1 MSYFRRHVNLN
12 DTNLQDGDYCSV
24 SLCGSN
30 DRTSESIAFDGIMVV
45 VGNNIFLL
53 SNERDFKGTSVLDA
67 VRAEAGMQY
76 SWIMGNI
83 YDDLSMRY
91 ALQNC
96 GDAHFTDITQRTR
109 QVNLTTTHLQDGD
122 YCPVSFTCPDIE
134 GDNDGVLVMHYNDI
148 FLLNN
153 SSTLDGATCHLQAME
168 LRGYSFSWS
177 LRSYLGGDDCMNDIQ
192 TNTRFRFT
200 QNSNDVSVIDRTQPT
215 PQPQSDTPSE
225 LMSDKYQKDIVFE
238 GMHSYHAHHGHEVNL
253 PLKRYTHRIGVELE
267 VEFGSSSKRVTFTDI
282 KTNWFYCERDGSLG
296 SNGCE
301 IITIPLHPN
310 DAKSPE
316 FWKPLCDTLTSL
328 DAKSWDTST
337 CGCHVHIGREI
348 LGKDDDEK
356 SQTLGKLL
364 YFYHEY
370 LKDALGNCK
379 IYGRTHGYHDTI
391 CKTDISTAVKT
402 LGSSVL
408 KDKEVRERLDKSM
421 KDRSQATRYFDIN
434 VMNSATIEFRKGR
447 GSLNPERIAMI
458 VEWSELIVSY
468 AKFTHWKN
476 ISMETFKTFI
486 KMKSGLSPMT
496 MKHIEDYFA

>member
-1 MSYFRRHVNLN
+1 MIEFENIKGVVAVY
-12 DTNLQDGDYCSV
+12 D
-24 SLCGSN
+24 
-30 DRTSESIAFDGIMVV
+30 DR
-45 VGNNIFLL
+45 IFFL
-53 SNERDFKGTSVLDA
+53 SNEHGFDGNNVPREMKE
-67 VRAEAGMQY
+67 EAGMDY
-76 SWIMGNI
+76 SWICRRINTETTMMSGLEHCSDAEFENI
-83 YDDLSMRY
+83 EQVANR
-91 ALQNC
+91 
-96 GDAHFTDITQRTR
+96 
-109 QVNLTTTHLQDGD
+109 VNLTTTNLRPWD
-122 YCPVSFTCPDIE
+122 YCPIVFRENGANEDL
-134 GDNDGVLVMHYNDI
+134 GVLVVDDAMRVFI
-148 FLLNN
+148 LSN
-153 SSTLDGATCHLQAME
+153 SLDGASIPNKPMEFSRYTCSWLVMDIGNE
-168 LRGYSFSWS
+168 NESF
-177 LRSYLGGDDCMNDIQ
+177 GDIMCVTHYQITERDI
-192 TNTRFRFT
+192 TDGDIPRPR
-200 QNSNDVSVIDRTQPT
+200 
-215 PQPQSDTPSE
+215 PQDTTSE
-225 LMSDKYQKDIVFE
+225 LMSDKYQRDVIFE
-238 GMHSYHAHHGHEVNL
+238 GMHSYHAHHGREVNL

-267 VEFGSSSKRVTFTDI
+267 VEFPTSTKRGKFTDI

-310 DAKSPE
+310 DAKSHE
-316 FWKPLCDTLTSL
+316 FWKPLCDTLVSL
-328 DAKSWDTST
+328 EAKSWDTTT

-364 YFYHEY
+364 YFYHEF

-408 KDKEVRERLDKSM
+408 KDKEVREKLDKSM

-447 GSLNPERIAMI
+447 GSLNPKRIAMI

>member
-1 MSYFRRHVNLN
+1 MGKSDRMVEFENINGIVAVYENRIYF
-12 DTNLQDGDYCSV
+12 
-24 SLCGSN
+24 
-30 DRTSESIAFDGIMVV
+30 
-45 VGNNIFLL
+45 L
-53 SNERDFKGTSVLDA
+53 SNERYFNGDSVPEGMKEEASMDYSWNICRISNETTMLDA
-67 VRAEAGMQY
+67 LHGCSDAEFE
-76 SWIMGNI
+76 NI
-83 YDDLSMRY
+83 EQVANR
-91 ALQNC
+91 
-96 GDAHFTDITQRTR
+96 
-109 QVNLTTTHLQDGD
+109 VNLTTTNLRPWD
-122 YCPVSFTCPDIE
+122 YCPIVFRENGANDDLGMLVVDDAMRVFILSNSLNGASIPNKPMEFSRYTCSW
-134 GDNDGVLVMHYNDI
+134 LVMDI
-148 FLLNN
+148 GNEN
-153 SSTLDGATCHLQAME
+153 E
-168 LRGYSFSWS
+168 SFSDVICTTPYQFTE
-177 LRSYLGGDDCMNDIQ
+177 RDITNGD
-192 TNTRFRFT
+192 TA
-200 QNSNDVSVIDRTQPT
+200 QPT
-215 PQPQSDTPSE
+215 PQPQNDTPRE
-225 LMSDKYQKDIVFE
+225 LMSNKYQKDVIFE
-238 GMHSYHAHHGHEVNL
+238 GMHSYHAHHGERVNL

-267 VEFGSSSKRVTFTDI
+267 VEFGSSIKRGKFTDI

-310 DAKSPE
+310 DAKSHE
-316 FWKPLCDTLTSL
+316 FWKPLCDILVSL
-328 DAKSWDTST
+328 EAKSWDTST

-408 KDKEVRERLDKSM
+408 KDKEVREKLDKSM

>member
-1 MSYFRRHVNLN
+1 ML
-12 DTNLQDGDYCSV
+12 G
-24 SLCGSN
+24 
-30 DRTSESIAFDGIMVV
+30 
-45 VGNNIFLL
+45 
-53 SNERDFKGTSVLDA
+53 
-67 VRAEAGMQY
+67 
-76 SWIMGNI
+76 
-83 YDDLSMRY
+83 
-91 ALQNC
+91 ALHGC
-96 GDAHFTDITQRTR
+96 GDAEFEDIKQIARR
-109 QVNLTTTHLQDGD
+109 VNLTTTNLQPWD
-122 YCPVSFTCPDIE
+122 YCPIVFSENGANDDLGMLVVDDAMRIFILSNSLCGANISNKPIE
-134 GDNDGVLVMHYNDI
+134 FKRYTYSWMVIVI
-148 FLLNN
+148 NN
-153 SSTLDGATCHLQAME
+153 E
-168 LRGYSFSWS
+168 NESFSDIMCVS
-177 LRSYLGGDDCMNDIQ
+177 HFQITERDITNGDIP
-192 TNTRFRFT
+192 
-200 QNSNDVSVIDRTQPT
+200 QPT

-225 LMSDKYQKDIVFE
+225 LMSNKYQKDIVFE
-238 GMHSYHAHHGHEVNL
+238 GMHSYHAHHGREVNL

-267 VEFGSSSKRVTFTDI
+267 VEFGSSTKRAKFTDI

-310 DAKSPE
+310 DAKSHE
-316 FWKPLCDTLTSL
+316 FWKPLCDILVSL
-328 DAKSWDTST
+328 EAKSWDTST

-364 YFYHEY
+364 YFYHEF

-408 KDKEVRERLDKSM
+408 KDKEVREKLDKSM

-496 MKHIEDYFA
+496 MKFIEDYFS

>member
-1 MSYFRRHVNLN
+1 MSYFLRHVNLD
-12 DTNLQDGDYCSV
+12 DTNLRNGDYCSV
-24 SLCGSN
+24 TLRGKTNSTDEFENINGIVAAYN
-30 DRTSESIAFDGIMVV
+30 DR
-45 VGNNIFLL
+45 IFFL
-53 SNERDFKGTSVLDA
+53 SNEYGFDGDNVPREMKD
-67 VRAEAGMQY
+67 EAGMDY
-76 SWIMGNI
+76 SWYIGFIDNETTMV
-83 YDDLSMRY
+83 S
-91 ALQNC
+91 ALQHC
-96 GDAHFTDITQRTR
+96 DDAEFEDIKQVANR
-109 QVNLTTTHLQDGD
+109 VNLTTTNLRPWD
-122 YCPVSFTCPDIE
+122 YCPIVFRENGANEDL
-134 GDNDGVLVMHYNDI
+134 GMLVVDDAMRVFI
-148 FLLNN
+148 LSN
-153 SSTLDGATCHLQAME
+153 SLDGAPISNKPIEFRRYTCSWLMSCIDNE
-168 LRGYSFSWS
+168 NESFGDVMCATPYQVTE
-177 LRSYLGGDDCMNDIQ
+177 RDITNGGIP
-192 TNTRFRFT
+192 
-200 QNSNDVSVIDRTQPT
+200 QPT
-215 PQPQSDTPSE
+215 PQPQSENDTSE
-225 LMSDKYQKDIVFE
+225 LMSNKYQKDIIFE
-238 GMHSYHAHHGHEVNL
+238 GMHSYHAHHGQEVNI

-267 VEFGSSSKRVTFTDI
+267 VEFTSSSKREKFTNI

-296 SNGCE
+296 SLGCE

-310 DAKSPE
+310 DAKSHE

-328 DAKSWDTST
+328 DARSWDTST

-379 IYGRTHGYHDTI
+379 IYGRTHGYHDKI

-408 KDKEVRERLDKSM
+408 KDKEVREKLDKSM
-421 KDRSQATRYFDIN
+421 KDRSQTTRYFDIN

-486 KMKSGLSPMT
+486 KMKSGLSQMT
-496 MKHIEDYFA
+496 MKYIEDYFA

>member
-1 MSYFRRHVNLN
+1 MGKSDRMVEFENINGIVAVYENRIYF
-12 DTNLQDGDYCSV
+12 
-24 SLCGSN
+24 
-30 DRTSESIAFDGIMVV
+30 
-45 VGNNIFLL
+45 L
-53 SNERDFKGTSVLDA
+53 SNERYFNGDSVPEGMKEEASMDYSSNICRISNETTMLDA
-67 VRAEAGMQY
+67 LHVCSDAEFE
-76 SWIMGNI
+76 NI
-83 YDDLSMRY
+83 EQVANR
-91 ALQNC
+91 
-96 GDAHFTDITQRTR
+96 
-109 QVNLTTTHLQDGD
+109 VNLTTTNLRPWD
-122 YCPVSFTCPDIE
+122 YCPIVFRENGANDDLGMLVVDDAMRVFILSNSLNGASIPNKPMEFSRYTCSW
-134 GDNDGVLVMHYNDI
+134 LVMDI
-148 FLLNN
+148 GNEN
-153 SSTLDGATCHLQAME
+153 E
-168 LRGYSFSWS
+168 SFSDVICTTPYQFTE
-177 LRSYLGGDDCMNDIQ
+177 RDITNGD
-192 TNTRFRFT
+192 TA
-200 QNSNDVSVIDRTQPT
+200 QPT
-215 PQPQSDTPSE
+215 PQPQNDTPRE
-225 LMSDKYQKDIVFE
+225 LMSNKYQKDVIFE
-238 GMHSYHAHHGHEVNL
+238 GMHSYHAHHGERVNL

-267 VEFGSSSKRVTFTDI
+267 VEFGSSIKRGKFTDI

-310 DAKSPE
+310 DAKSHE
-316 FWKPLCDTLTSL
+316 FWKPLCDILVSL
-328 DAKSWDTST
+328 EAKSWDTST

-408 KDKEVRERLDKSM
+408 KDKEVREKLDKSM

-496 MKHIEDYFA
+496 MKFIEDYFA

>member
-1 MSYFRRHVNLN
+1 MSYFLRRVDIN
-12 DTNLQDGDYCSV
+12 DTNLRNGDYCSV
-24 SLCGSN
+24 TLRG
-30 DRTSESIAFDGIMVV
+30 RTNEIDEFEVIEGLMAIYDGHVY
-45 VGNNIFLL
+45 LL
-53 SNERDFKGTSVLDA
+53 SNESVLNGTSVPIRMKD
-67 VRAEAGMQY
+67 EASMRH
-76 SWIMGNI
+76 SWIMCYVYN
-83 YDDLSMRY
+83 DTSFLW

-96 GDAHFTDITQRTR
+96 NDAEFEDIKQVANR
-109 QVNLTTTHLQDGD
+109 VNLNTTNLQPWD
-122 YCPVSFTCPDIE
+122 YCPIVITSRA
-134 GDNDGVLVMHYNDI
+134 DGTTEHDAVLVMNEGRHIYMFSNDESRNGASCDTRPMEFRGYEYSWLVKEFVNDAESFAI
-148 FLLNN
+148 VMRRV
-153 SSTLDGATCHLQAME
+153 SIQYRQTLDDVQVE
-168 LRGYSFSWS
+168 LRPPIS
-177 LRSYLGGDDCMNDIQ
+177 
-192 TNTRFRFT
+192 
-200 QNSNDVSVIDRTQPT
+200 
-215 PQPQSDTPSE
+215 QPQTPSE
-225 LMSDKYQKDIVFE
+225 LISKNYQQEVTFD
-238 GMHSYHAHHGHEVNL
+238 GMHSYHAHHGCDVNL
-253 PLKRYTHRIGVELE
+253 PIKRYTHRIGVELE
-267 VEFGSSSKRVTFTDI
+267 VEFPTSSKRETFTDI

-310 DAKSPE
+310 DAKSHE
-316 FWKPLCDTLTSL
+316 FWKPLCDALTSL
-328 DAKSWDTST
+328 NAKSWDTST

-364 YFYHEY
+364 YFYHEF

-408 KDKEVRERLDKSM
+408 KDKEVREKLDKSM

-447 GSLNPERIAMI
+447 GSINPERIAMI

-476 ISMETFKTFI
+476 LSMETFKTFI

-496 MKHIEDYFA
+496 MKFIEDYFA

>member
-1 MSYFRRHVNLN
+1 MSYFRRHVNLD
-12 DTNLQDGDYCSV
+12 DTNLQNGDYCSV
-24 SLCGSN
+24 TLQGSN
-30 DRTSESIAFDGIMVV
+30 DRMSEPIIFDGIMVV
-45 VGNNIFLL
+45 VGDNLFLL
-53 SNERDFKGTSVLDA
+53 SNERDFKGTRVLDA
-67 VRAEAGMQY
+67 VRAEADMQY
-76 SWIMGNI
+76 SWIMNPPS
-83 YDDLSMRY
+83 DDTSMRY
-91 ALQNC
+91 ALENC
-96 GDAHFTDITQRTR
+96 GDASFSNITQRTR
-109 QVNLTTTHLQDGD
+109 QVNLTTTHLKDGD
-122 YCPVSFTCPDIE
+122 YCPVSFRCPELVGSD
-134 GDNDGVLVMHYNDI
+134 DGVLVVYNNEI

-153 SSTLDGATCHLQAME
+153 NSSLDGAPCHFYAME
-168 LRGYSFSWS
+168 FRRFSNSWL
-177 LRSYLGGDDCMNDIQ
+177 LRSSLEDVDCMNEIQ
-192 TNTRFRFT
+192 TRTRFQLT
-200 QNSNDVSVIDRTQPT
+200 QNSNDVLVMDR
-215 PQPQSDTPSE
+215 PQPQPQNDTPSE

-238 GMHSYHAHHGHEVNL
+238 GMHSYHAHHGHVVNL

-267 VEFGSSSKRVTFTDI
+267 VEFTSSSKRVTFTDI

-310 DAKSPE
+310 DAKSHE
-316 FWKPLCDTLTSL
+316 FWKPLCDTLVSL
-328 DAKSWDTST
+328 GAKSWDTST
-337 CGCHVHIGREI
+337 CGCHVHIDREI

-364 YFYHEY
+364 YFYHEF

-391 CKTDISTAVKT
+391 GTTDYSKAVKT
-402 LGSSVL
+402 IGSSVL
-408 KDKEVRERLDKSM
+408 KDKEVREKLDKSL

-434 VMNSATIEFRKGR
+434 VMNSATIEFRKGK

-486 KMKSGLSPMT
+486 KMKSGLSQMT
-496 MKHIEDYFA
+496 MKFIEDYFA

>member
-1 MSYFRRHVNLN
+1 MSYFRRHVNLD
-12 DTNLQDGDYCSV
+12 DTNLQNGDYCSV
-24 SLCGSN
+24 TLCGSN
-30 DRTSESIAFDGIMVV
+30 DRMSDPITFDGIMIV
-45 VGNNIFLL
+45 VGGQLYLL
-53 SNERDFKGTSVLDA
+53 SIERDFKGTRILDA
-67 VRAEAGMQY
+67 VREEANMQY
-76 SWIMGNI
+76 SWIIDSIHDG
-83 YDDLSMRY
+83 LSMRY
-91 ALQNC
+91 ALENC
-96 GDAHFTDITQRTR
+96 CDASFRNITQRTR
-109 QVNLTTTHLQDGD
+109 RVNLTTTHLQNGD
-122 YCPVSFTCPDIE
+122 YCPVSFRCPDIV
-134 GDNDGVLVMHYNDI
+134 GSDDGVLVVCNGEI

-153 SSTLDGATCHLQAME
+153 NPSLDGATCHLYAME
-168 LRGYSFSWS
+168 FRGFSNSW
-177 LRSYLGGDDCMNDIQ
+177 LLKSYLQDDDCMNDIQ
-192 TNTRFRFT
+192 TTTRFRFT
-200 QNSNDVSVIDRTQPT
+200 QNSNDVSVIDRPQPQ

-225 LMSDKYQKDIVFE
+225 LMSNKYQKDIIFE

-267 VEFGSSSKRVTFTDI
+267 VEFGSSSKRGTFTDI

-310 DAKSPE
+310 DAKNPE
-316 FWKPLCDTLTSL
+316 FWKPLCDTLVSL
-328 DAKSWDTST
+328 EAKSWDTST
-337 CGCHVHIGREI
+337 CGCHVHIGREV

-408 KDKEVRERLDKSM
+408 KDKDVREKLDKSM

-496 MKHIEDYFA
+496 MKYIEDYFD

>member
-1 MSYFRRHVNLN
+1 MSYFRRHVNLD
-12 DTNLQDGDYCSV
+12 DTNLQNGDYCSV
-24 SLCGSN
+24 TLKGRS
-30 DRTSESIAFDGIMVV
+30 DGMDEFEIINGIVAV
-45 VGNNIFLL
+45 YNNRIYFL
-53 SNERDFKGTSVLDA
+53 SNENGFVGDRVPSEMSEEVDMDC
-67 VRAEAGMQY
+67 
-76 SWIMGNI
+76 SWNICHI
-83 YDDLSMRY
+83 YDELTMMY

-96 GDAHFTDITQRTR
+96 SDAEFEDIHQRANRVGLNAT
-109 QVNLTTTHLQDGD
+109 NLRDGD
-122 YCPVSFTCPDIE
+122 YCPVIYRHPHTTAPDR
-134 GDNDGVLVMHYNDI
+134 GVLVVCTSEIY
-148 FLLNN
+148 LLNN
-153 SSTLDGATCHLQAME
+153 NSLFDGAECYYRLKDWGRYANSWLVASRYAEHTRL
-168 LRGYSFSWS
+168 LDILSRTSFSFAEI
-177 LRSYLGGDDCMNDIQ
+177 DDETPEVDTPRQ
-192 TNTRFRFT
+192 
-200 QNSNDVSVIDRTQPT
+200 T
-215 PQPQSDTPSE
+215 PQPQNDTLSE
-225 LMSDKYQKDIVFE
+225 LMSDKYQKDYIFE
-238 GMHSYHAHHGHEVNL
+238 GMHSYHAHHGHGVNL

-267 VEFGSSSKRVTFTDI
+267 VEFGSSSKRGTFTDI

-310 DAKSPE
+310 DAKSHE
-316 FWKPLCDTLTSL
+316 FWKPLCDTLVSL
-328 DAKSWDTST
+328 EAKSWDTST

-364 YFYHEY
+364 YFYHEF
-370 LKDALGNCK
+370 LKDTLGNCK
-379 IYGRTHGYHDTI
+379 IYGRNHGYHDTI
-391 CKTDISTAVKT
+391 CKTDVSTAVKT
-402 LGSSVL
+402 LGSNIL
-408 KDKEVRERLDKSM
+408 KDKEVREKLDKSM

-496 MKHIEDYFA
+496 MKYIEDYFA

>member
-1 MSYFRRHVNLN
+1 MSYFLRHVNLD
-12 DTNLQDGDYCSV
+12 DTNLRNGDYCSV
-24 SLCGSN
+24 TLMGKN
-30 DRTSESIAFDGIMVV
+30 DGMVEFENIKGIVAV
-45 VGNNIFLL
+45 YDNHIYFL
-53 SNERDFKGTSVLDA
+53 SNENYFGGDSVPGEMKEE
-67 VRAEAGMQY
+67 VNMGY
-76 SWIMGNI
+76 SWNI
-83 YDDLSMRY
+83 CCFINNETTMVS
-91 ALQNC
+91 ALQEC
-96 GDAHFTDITQRTR
+96 TDAEFEDIKQIANR
-109 QVNLTTTHLQDGD
+109 VNLTTTNLRPWD
-122 YCPVSFTCPDIE
+122 YCPVVFSENGANEDLGMLVVDDAMRVFILSNSHSGASILNKPIE
-134 GDNDGVLVMHYNDI
+134 FNRYPCSWL
-148 FLLNN
+148 
-153 SSTLDGATCHLQAME
+153 ATFIENANE
-168 LRGYSFSWS
+168 SFSDVICTIPYQFTE
-177 LRSYLGGDDCMNDIQ
+177 RDITNGD
-192 TNTRFRFT
+192 T
-200 QNSNDVSVIDRTQPT
+200 TQPT
-215 PQPQSDTPSE
+215 PQPQNDTPSK
-225 LMSDKYQKDIVFE
+225 LMSNKYQKDVIFE
-238 GMHSYHAHHGHEVNL
+238 GMHSYHAHHGERVNL

-267 VEFGSSSKRVTFTDI
+267 VEFPSSSKRDIFTDI

-310 DAKSPE
+310 DAKSHE
-316 FWKPLCDTLTSL
+316 FWKPLCDTLVSL

-348 LGKDDDEK
+348 LGNDDDEK

-370 LKDALGNCK
+370 LKDAFGNCK

-391 CKTDISTAVKT
+391 CKTDVSTAVKT

-408 KDKEVRERLDKSM
+408 KDKEVREKLDKSM

-486 KMKSGLSPMT
+486 KMKSGLSTMT
-496 MKHIEDYFA
+496 MKYIEDYFA

>member
-1 MSYFRRHVNLN
+1 MSYFLRHVNLD
-12 DTNLQDGDYCSV
+12 DTNLRNGDYCSV
-24 SLCGSN
+24 TLRGKTNSMDEFENINGIVAAYN
-30 DRTSESIAFDGIMVV
+30 DR
-45 VGNNIFLL
+45 IFFL
-53 SNERDFKGTSVLDA
+53 SNEYGFDGDNVPREMKD
-67 VRAEAGMQY
+67 EAGMDY
-76 SWIMGNI
+76 SWNI
-83 YDDLSMRY
+83 CFVDNEITMMS
-91 ALQNC
+91 ALQHC
-96 GDAHFTDITQRTR
+96 GDAEFEDIEQVIRR
-109 QVNLTTTHLQDGD
+109 VNLNTTNLQPWD
-122 YCPVSFTCPDIE
+122 YCPIVITSRV
-134 GDNDGVLVMHYNDI
+134 DGTTEHDAVLVMNEDRHIYMLSNDE
-148 FLLNN
+148 
-153 SSTLDGATCHLQAME
+153 SRGGAPCRIRPME
-168 LRGYSFSWS
+168 FQGYEFSWILHEFVNDS
-177 LRSYLGGDDCMNDIQ
+177 TSFESTINVIGG
-192 TNTRFRFT
+192 T
-200 QNSNDVSVIDRTQPT
+200 QYQPT
-215 PQPQSDTPSE
+215 SQPQNDTPSE
-225 LMSDKYQKDIVFE
+225 LISNKYQKDIIFE

-267 VEFGSSSKRVTFTDI
+267 VEFTSSSKRKKFTNI
-282 KTNWFYCERDGSLG
+282 KNNWFYCERDGSLS

-316 FWKPLCDTLTSL
+316 FWKPLCGTLVSL

-348 LGKDDDEK
+348 LGRDDDEK

-408 KDKEVRERLDKSM
+408 KDKEVREKLDKSM
-421 KDRSQATRYFDIN
+421 KDHSQATRYFDIN

-496 MKHIEDYFA
+496 MKYIEDYFA

>member
-1 MSYFRRHVNLN
+1 MSYFKRAVNLN
-12 DTNLQDGDYCSV
+12 DQNLQNGDYCSV
-24 SLCGSN
+24 H
-30 DRTSESIAFDGIMVV
+30 VV
-45 VGNNIFLL
+45 VSNGELREAVAIDAMLVVYNRKAWMLTDNRCFNGSLIEPAVLEEIGLRYSWELSGVCSDDSFRYFTEHCGDATFISIEQRARRVSLNETNLQPFDYCNVQMRQLSTGNILNAQLFLDREKKVYLL
-53 SNERDFKGTSVLDA
+53 SNNAVFWGQRHNEHLPYELKGWTYSYVLIDIDEQTPTIFSVYHLCISSYAIEELDPISIIERPQD
-67 VRAEAGMQY
+67 RE
-76 SWIMGNI
+76 
-83 YDDLSMRY
+83 
-91 ALQNC
+91 C
-96 GDAHFTDITQRTR
+96 DIPT
-109 QVNLTTTHLQDGD
+109 
-122 YCPVSFTCPDIE
+122 
-134 GDNDGVLVMHYNDI
+134 
-148 FLLNN
+148 
-153 SSTLDGATCHLQAME
+153 E
-168 LRGYSFSWS
+168 LISK
-177 LRSYLGGDDCMNDIQ
+177 N
-192 TNTRFRFT
+192 
-200 QNSNDVSVIDRTQPT
+200 
-215 PQPQSDTPSE
+215 
-225 LMSDKYQKDIVFE
+225 YQKEHTYNGF
-238 GMHSYHAHHGHEVNL
+238 HLYHAHHGHEVNL

-267 VEFGSSSKRVTFTDI
+267 VEFGSSRKRETFTDI

-310 DAKSPE
+310 DAKSHE
-316 FWKPLCDTLTSL
+316 FWKPLCDTLVSL
-328 DAKSWDTST
+328 EAKSWDTST

-348 LGKDDDEK
+348 LGSNDDEK

-391 CKTDISTAVKT
+391 CKTEVSTAVKI

-408 KDKEVRERLDKSM
+408 KDKEVREKLDKSM
-421 KDRSQATRYFDIN
+421 KGRSQTTRYFDIN

-486 KMKSGLSPMT
+486 KMKSGLSQMT
-496 MKHIEDYFA
+496 MKYIEDYFA

>member
-1 MSYFRRHVNLN
+1 MSYFLRHVNLN
-12 DTNLQDGDYCSV
+12 DTHLQDGDYCSV
-24 SLCGSN
+24 TLMGKS
-30 DRTSESIAFDGIMVV
+30 DRMVEFENINGIVAIYC
-45 VGNNIFLL
+45 NRIYFL
-53 SNERDFKGTSVLDA
+53 SNERYFNGDSVPEGMKEEASMDYSWNICRISNETTMLDA
-67 VRAEAGMQY
+67 LHGCNDAE
-76 SWIMGNI
+76 
-83 YDDLSMRY
+83 
-91 ALQNC
+91 
-96 GDAHFTDITQRTR
+96 FEDIKQKANR
-109 QVNLTTTHLQDGD
+109 VNLTTTNLRPWD
-122 YCPVSFTCPDIE
+122 YCPIVFRENGANDDLGMLVVDDAMGVFILSNSLNSVSIPNKPMEFSRYTCSWFVMSINNENESFGDI
-134 GDNDGVLVMHYNDI
+134 MCATHYQITERDI
-148 FLLNN
+148 
-153 SSTLDGATCHLQAME
+153 TV
-168 LRGYSFSWS
+168 
-177 LRSYLGGDDCMNDIQ
+177 DDIP
-192 TNTRFRFT
+192 RPRP
-200 QNSNDVSVIDRTQPT
+200 R
-215 PQPQSDTPSE
+215 PQDTTSE
-225 LMSDKYQKDIVFE
+225 LMSDKYQKNIVFE
-238 GMHSYHAHHGHEVNL
+238 GMHSYHAHHGHAVNL

-267 VEFGSSSKRVTFTDI
+267 VEFGLSTKRETFTDI

-310 DAKSPE
+310 DAKSHE
-316 FWKPLCDTLTSL
+316 FWKPLCDTLVSL
-328 DAKSWDTST
+328 NAKSWDTST

-391 CKTDISTAVKT
+391 GTTDYSKAVKT
-402 LGSSVL
+402 IGSSVL
-408 KDKEVRERLDKSM
+408 KDKEVREKLDKSL

-434 VMNSATIEFRKGR
+434 VMNSATIEFRKGK

-486 KMKSGLSPMT
+486 KMKSGLNQMT
-496 MKHIEDYFA
+496 MKYIEDYFA